1 MCFGRVSE
9 TLQKGPSAKL
19 TWVARVTSG
28 KPAERPKLKF
38 EEGRYIDLE
47 RFRLLNSGGMRLVV

>member
-1 MCFGRVSE
+1 
-9 TLQKGPSAKL
+9 
-19 TWVARVTSG
+19 VARVTSG